1 MRVVTTREASELTG
15 LSTAKLREWT
25 IRRALI
31 PADVR
36 PKSQGSPAKYTWQ
49 TILLLRIAVILRD
62 SFHLELQAH
71 RHMFAD
77 LRRELRG
84 TSFVG
89 LWGQSLAIHDGGRWS
104 FRDPMDPAPLEGD
117 MLLVKLDTHL
127 QVLSVSFALP
137 SPSGIPR
144 QFELFPARAVSGNA
158 TSKNEVELTVGRP
171 VQEDARRR
179 RSA

>member
-1 MRVVTTREASELTG
+1 MRVVTTREASKLTG

-36 PKSQGSPAKYTWQ
+36 PKNQGSPAKYTWQ
-49 TILLLRIAVILRD
+49 TILLLRVAVILRD

-77 LRRELRG
+77 LQRELRG

-89 LWGQSLAIHDGGRWS
+89 LWGQSLAIQGGGRWS
-104 FRDPMDPAPLEGD
+104 LRGPLDPTPQAGD
-117 MLLVKLDTHL
+117 MLLVKLDAHL
-127 QVLSVSFALP
+127 QVLSMGFALP
-137 SPSGIPR
+137 SPSGIPG
-144 QFELFPARAVSGNA
+144 QFELFPARAVPGKA
-158 TSKNEVELTVGRP
+158 TSEHAVELIVGRP
-171 VQEDARRR
+171 IQEDARRR